1 MIFSKAKHAVCGVFL
16 WVGMLTG
23 FSVDIHAQ
31 TRIKFSSTED
41 VAIAFY
47 KTGKVVPNFESWIK
61 AQPPYNA
68 TPWAK
73 REMMMEQEKTRLQ
86 LAYKNFDPEE
96 DFLVIRTYA
105 SVNPQEKVD
114 EKGEKTHSLS
124 MAFTEAPE
132 ALYFPYDFMEQ
143 RIVVVPHKI
152 DVIMNSDISLS
163 QYEMIKEAVR
173 TSSTNTL
180 IVRLKPM
187 KADLSRPYKIDG
199 MDQWALT
206 AEVVSMEVW
215 SEQERLLWEYT
226 VPWYV
231 SPNTKKLN
239 NLFKDRPTSSR
250 EIGAVKPLFK

>member
-1 MIFSKAKHAVCGVFL
+1 MIVSKAKLAFCGVFL
-16 WVGMLTG
+16 WVSMLAG
-23 FSVDIHAQ
+23 FAAPLNAQ

-73 REMMMEQEKTRLQ
+73 REAMMEQEKTRLQ

-96 DFLVIRTYA
+96 DFLVIRTFA
-105 SVNPQEKVD
+105 NLNPQENVN
-114 EKGEKTHSLS
+114 EEGEKTYSLS
-124 MAFTEAPE
+124 MTFREAPE
-132 ALYFPYDFMEQ
+132 ALYFPYDFMEE

-152 DVIMNSDISLS
+152 DVIMNSDISVN
-163 QYEMIKEAVR
+163 QYEMITEAVR
-173 TSSTNTL
+173 TSAKNTL

-187 KADLSRPYKIDG
+187 EADLSRPYKIDG

-231 SPNTKKLN
+231 SPNTQKLN
-239 NLFKDRPTSSR
+239 SLFKERPAGSR
-250 EIGAVKPLFK
+250 EIGAVKPLF